1 MELTLESRR
10 NERTSLTIGLTSILI
25 CLSLLWFG
33 ILRATAGSLA
43 RRLSLDPKNS
53 YDALFA
59 VVFSGDLVV
68 LAVLARDQMMHPI
81 AQKKGRLYSDTLA
94 ATAVNLLNLRMIG
107 LMTHVLPVTDAV
119 PALAVFWLAGSTF
132 SSSLL
137 MIWSNVV
144 DVVWEATAFRF
155 YLIES
160 VERMTGNRGLAGTLS
175 VIVSVAAHLPAWG
188 VRGSLQRIPF
198 SILLAALYIWRRS
211 LPSCLLAHG
220 LQDGE
225 GFVLRFLPQAA
236 KLWFMRF
243 AGFAPYW

>member
-81 AQKKGRLYSDTLA
+81 AQKKGRLYGDTLA
-94 ATAVNLLNLRMIG
+94 AIAVNLLNLRMI
-107 LMTHVLPVTDAV
+107 
-119 PALAVFWLAGSTF
+119 
-132 SSSLL
+132 
-137 MIWSNVV
+137 
-144 DVVWEATAFRF
+144 
-155 YLIES
+155 
-160 VERMTGNRGLAGTLS
+160 
-175 VIVSVAAHLPAWG
+175 
-188 VRGSLQRIPF
+188 
-198 SILLAALYIWRRS
+198 
-211 LPSCLLAHG
+211 
-220 LQDGE
+220 
-225 GFVLRFLPQAA
+225 
-236 KLWFMRF
+236 
-243 AGFAPYW
+243 